1 MVFILNT
8 IWVNVDLK
16 AEKRILIGTINLLFL
31 IYDKVFSLFSFINFR
46 SVFNSPNS
54 LVEWVGSPEIFRA
67 DSSARKVFERKLL
80 FVSAML
86 HMWVYWHL
94 SENNSVPFLRRQLLH
109 EMSSIP
115 SYLKQNDRF
124 KVWLKKHQVV

>member
-1 MVFILNT
+1 MVFIQILNT

-86 HMWVYWHL
+86 HM
-94 SENNSVPFLRRQLLH
+94 
-109 EMSSIP
+109 
-115 SYLKQNDRF
+115 
-124 KVWLKKHQVV
+124 